1 MLNKQRQIKMFCPKC
16 GQSWFGVVGGYSPKN
31 PCESLETLKAFKEE
45 EASRKCPYCLSC
57 DEGTA
62 KNSEQP
68 KIGGNDGKME
78 NEKKKPAFHMVTP
91 RWTLDSVFLP
101 ASSKVKINEALAKI
115 RNYQKIYVEWN
126 FKSVDE
132 CGAGNVLNF
141 YGHPGTGKTRT
152 AEGLAGTLN
161 KKFISLGM
169 SDVESKFMGETAKNI
184 RAAFE
189 CAKQDDAVLFF
200 DEADTLLG
208 ARLSNVTQ
216 GIDNEVNSLRSTLLI
231 ELERFDGIVIFAT
244 NFEKNY
250 DKAFVSRITHHVQ
263 FDLPDVDCR
272 QKLWNYFLVA
282 EIPLDE
288 ERNSL
293 ISKLADN
300 TEGLSGRSI
309 RTCMRLALPK
319 AIRRASDGAEPR
331 LSWADLDEAI
341 QEVRKQRDIGTE
353 VGGTSKEEYRE
364 KLKLLGAKYREENS
378 QNK

>member
-1 MLNKQRQIKMFCPKC
+1 ML
-16 GQSWFGVVGGYSPKN
+16 
-31 PCESLETLKAFKEE
+31 
-45 EASRKCPYCLSC
+45 
-57 DEGTA
+57 
-62 KNSEQP
+62 
-68 KIGGNDGKME
+68 
-78 NEKKKPAFHMVTP
+78 TP

-101 ASSKVKINEALAKI
+101 ASSKVKIDEALAKI
-115 RNYQKIYVEWN
+115 RNYKKIYVEWN

-189 CAKQDDAVLFF
+189 CAKQEDAVLFF

-244 NFEKNY
+244 NNEKNY
-250 DKAFVSRITHHVQ
+250 DKAFVSRITHHVK
-263 FDLPDVDCR
+263 FDLPDEDCR
-272 QKLWNYFLVA
+272 QKLWNHFLVA
-282 EIPLDE
+282 EIPLEDE
-288 ERNSL
+288 RESL
-293 ISKLADN
+293 ISKLVDN

-319 AIRRASDGAEPR
+319 AIRRGSDGIEPR

-353 VGGTSKEEYRE
+353 VGGASKEEYRE
-364 KLKLLGAKYREENS
+364 KLRLLGVKYQVENS
-378 QNK
+378 QNKQE